1 MSGMSETQVKTIGL
15 TGTMGSGKSTVLSL
29 LKERIPV
36 IDCDSIN
43 RDLLLPGHAG
53 YVALQKAG
61 LLLTR
66 EDGTADTAAM
76 SARMFSQDG
85 AEYRKETETILQN
98 LILEQMKA
106 WMQDQNGLCAVEVP
120 LLFELHLEN
129 LFDEV
134 WSVTASEETA
144 LQRLEN
150 GRGISRKEALARLA
164 HQSSPHEKIRKSTRV
179 LVNDGTLED
188 LKQETLQ
195 CLQQAAA
202 GLH

>member
-29 LKERIPV
+29 LKEQIPV
-36 IDCDSIN
+36 MDCDSIN
-43 RDLLLPGHAG
+43 RELLLPGHAG
-53 YVALQKAG
+53 YLVLEKAG

-76 SARMFSQDG
+76 SARMFSKDG
-85 AEYRKETETILQN
+85 AEYRHQTETILQT

-106 WMQDQNGLCAVEVP
+106 WMQSQTGLCAVEVP
-120 LLFELHLEN
+120 LLFELHLET

-134 WSVTASEETA
+134 WCVTASEETA
-144 LQRLEN
+144 LQHLET
-150 GRGISRKEALARLA
+150 GRGISREEALARLA
-164 HQSSPHEKIRKSTRV
+164 HQSSPQEKIKKSTRV

-188 LKQETLQ
+188 LKQETRQ

-202 GLH
+202 SLH